1 MTRSSYSLAGAL
13 VLALLFTASSRGQ
26 VTPDDV
32 VDDARRNSRDRLD
45 KEAEDR
51 RARAAVLRFQDLA
64 KETSSLLGRLETEA
78 SQFSKFVDGLLTN
91 DDGKRLATDP
101 IASMG
106 FLRVFERPIVASSD
120 VLSRKREVDTILTGL
135 QRILDQP
142 SVGYTPPET
151 QKHDVDAH
159 YFWAQER
166 LARIK
171 EERSWLEAS
180 IKRLPRDTDL
190 KDVPTMK
197 QAIDQFMLKR
207 IDLWSESRLAGVEAA
222 KGDAGKIVYD
232 AARIAELERAR
243 AEAERLLREERRK
256 IEQLRIDFEVRLKQ
270 ELAVEK
276 ERVAEAEIELQ
287 NRLAE
292 LDRLKKEAEA
302 ERKAKDLESKLAR
315 DQKVE
320 DAEKPLLVKRCQDPE
335 TRTILAPFLDKG
347 MVRPSGNRGTRFY
360 DTIEP
365 VPVSLK
371 DLYACGALDQTP
383 EGLDKLYWATIDP
396 QDTMRTRWRRSQQWR
411 TTPALR
417 EKLVNAQKLL
427 IELGPTLVELE
438 MLQE

>member
-1 MTRSSYSLAGAL
+1 MNRNISSTTCSL
-13 VLALLFTASSRGQ
+13 VVTLLYAASSHAQ
-26 VTPDDV
+26 VTPDDIV
-32 VDDARRNSRDRLD
+32 GDARRESRDQLY

-51 RARAAVLRFQDLA
+51 AARSKVIRFQNTA
-64 KETSSLLGRLETEA
+64 KEASSLLVQLDVESRE
-78 SQFSKFVDGLLTN
+78 FSEFVDGLLTN
-91 DDGKRLATDP
+91 DDGKRLATDA

-106 FLRVFERPIVASSD
+106 FLRVFERPIVSSPD
-120 VLSRKREVDTILTGL
+120 VLSRKREVDTILVGL
-135 QRILDQP
+135 QRVLDQP
-142 SVGYTPPET
+142 SAGYTPPES
-151 QKHDVDAH
+151 QKHDVDSH

-180 IKRLPRDTDL
+180 IKRLPRDIDL
-190 KDVPTMK
+190 KNVPTMK
-197 QAIDQFMLKR
+197 EKIDQFMLKR
-207 IDLWSESRLAGVEAA
+207 IDLWSRSRLAGVEDAE
-222 KGDAGKIVYD
+222 GDAGKIVYD
-232 AARIAELERAR
+232 AARIAEIERAR

-256 IEQLRIDFEVRLKQ
+256 IEQMRIDFEVRLKQ

-320 DAEKPLLVKRCQDPE
+320 DAEKPILVKRCQAPE

-347 MVRPSGNRGTRFY
+347 MVRPSGNRGTRYY

-417 EKLVNAQKLL
+417 EKLVDAQKLL

>member
-1 MTRSSYSLAGAL
+1 MTRRNQLTMGAL
-13 VLALLFTASSRGQ
+13 LLALLAATSSQAQ
-26 VTPDDV
+26 VAPDDV
-32 VDDARRNSRDRLD
+32 VDDSRRNTRDRLD
-45 KEAEDR
+45 KEAQDR
-51 RARAAVLRFQDLA
+51 RARAAVLRFQDIA
-64 KETSSLLGRLETEA
+64 KETSSLLVRLDTEA
-78 SQFSKFVDGLLTN
+78 REFSEFVDGLLTN
-91 DDGKRLATDP
+91 DDGKRLAADP

-106 FLRVFERPIVASSD
+106 FLRVFERPIVSNANVQSH
-120 VLSRKREVDTILTGL
+120 KREVDEIIAGL

-151 QKHDVDAH
+151 AKHDIDAH

-166 LARIK
+166 LAQVK
-171 EERSWLEAS
+171 EERNWLEAS
-180 IKRLPRDTDL
+180 LRRLPQDL
-190 KDVPTMK
+190 DVKNAPTMK
-197 QAIDQFMLKR
+197 QAINQFMLNR
-207 IDLWSESRLAGVEAA
+207 IRLWDEGRLLGVEAA
-222 KGDAGKIVYD
+222 KDDAVKIVSEG
-232 AARIAELERAR
+232 ARIAELERAK
-243 AEAERLLREERRK
+243 AEAEQLLREERRK
-256 IEQLRIDFEVRLKQ
+256 IEQMRIDFEVRLKR

-276 ERVAEAEIELQ
+276 ERLAEAEIELQ

-292 LDRLKKEAEA
+292 LDRLKEEAEA
-302 ERKAKDLESKLAR
+302 ERKAKEMKSKLAR

-320 DAEKPLLVKRCQDPE
+320 DAEKPLLIKRCQDPE

-347 MVRPSGNRGTRFY
+347 MVRPSGNRGTRYY

-371 DLYACGALDQTP
+371 DLYACGALDETP

-411 TTPALR
+411 TTSALR
-417 EKLVNAQKLL
+417 EKLVKAQKLL